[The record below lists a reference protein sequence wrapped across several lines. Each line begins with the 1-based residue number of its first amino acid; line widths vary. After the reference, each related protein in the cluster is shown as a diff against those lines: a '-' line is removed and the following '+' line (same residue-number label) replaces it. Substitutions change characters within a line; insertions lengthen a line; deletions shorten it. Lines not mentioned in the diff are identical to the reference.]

1 MTPGFAM
8 PLVCFLLIA
17 LYAFNW
23 SRLSGSTG
31 EDVAVQSG
39 GH

>member
-23 SRLSGSTG
+23 SRLSGNSG
-31 EDVAVQSG
+31 DEVAINTG